1 MPGGSFSPKHGVAP
15 LLWLSGFKRTQNL
28 LTWTW
33 RWTMWLE
40 AATRVLWNQWQL
52 WVHVSGNPHPTFAPL
67 RWFQPSSCVTWHAS
81 VKQAEQKDVLTKFHS
96 GEVNLLIATS
106 VAEEGLD
113 IPKCNFVIRYGHV
126 ANEISMIQ
134 VSRWWSKLRIYSQ
147 LSRANI
153 RPMAPRLK

>member
-1 MPGGSFSPKHGVAP
+1 MPGGSFSPKHGVVP

-28 LTWTW
+28 LTWMW
-33 RWTMWLE
+33 RWPMWLE

-52 WVHVSGNPHPTFAPL
+52 WVHASGNPHPTFAPL
-67 RWFQPSSCVTWHAS
+67 QWFQPSSCVTWHAS
-81 VKQAEQKDVLTKFHS
+81 IKQAEQKDGLIKFHS